1 MDALQ
6 LKGENLGIGAY
17 TEFPDPQSTTVDSRI
32 AML

>member
-17 TEFPDPQSTTVDSRI
+17 TEFLDPQSTTVDSRI